1 VANEVLVR
9 VRSVGKAYAAR
20 TSPLKHMAGLLLGR
34 TGTKGFR
41 ALHDVSF
48 SLSRGEALGLVGRNG
63 AGKSTLLQ
71 IVCGTLTPAH
81 GEVEMTG
88 RVAAMLELGAGFNP
102 EFTGRENV
110 YLSASVYGLS
120 DLQIEERFSQIV
132 AFADIGDFIDR
143 SVKEYSSG
151 MYARLAF
158 AVCAHVDADVLIIDE
173 ILGVGDAAFQMK
185 CRRFLESF
193 LLRGAI
199 IFVSHDE
206 HAVLSIC
213 NRAIWL
219 DHGRQMA
226 EGPPKEVLRLY
237 RKSMDVDVERPSGA
251 DTGRKPSPDMPRP
264 SVPEAADSGS
274 TSNPISV
281 SRFLS
286 DAPWYGLGGAVIE
299 DVYLSN
305 SAGQRLDRLQGGQA
319 VVLNIKGKAMREV
332 TRPIVGFIFR
342 NALGQNLFGD
352 NTFLEYRDRPQPIG
366 AGDQF
371 HAILEFRIPYLPLGT
386 YTVAPSLIDGTQQN
400 HIQLYW
406 MEEALVLSVHESP
419 VSIGKIGVPL
429 QVATALRPALYKPS
443 PDIARSS
450 ERR

>member
-1 VANEVLVR
+1 MANEVLVR
-9 VRSVGKAYAAR
+9 VNGIGKAYPAR
-20 TSPLKHMAGLLLGR
+20 TSPLKLMAGLLSGR
-34 TGTKGFR
+34 TGNRGFA

-48 SLSRGEALGLVGRNG
+48 SLCRGEALGLVGRNG

-71 IVCGTLTPAH
+71 IVCGTLTPAR
-81 GEVEMTG
+81 GEVQTSG

-120 DLQIEERFSQIV
+120 DLQIEERFSQIA

-158 AVCAHVDADVLIIDE
+158 AVCAHVDADVLVIDE

-185 CRRFLESF
+185 CRGFLESF
-193 LLRGAI
+193 LRRGAV

-213 NRAIWL
+213 SRAIWL
-219 DHGRQMA
+219 EGGRQMA
-226 EGPPKEVLRLY
+226 EGPPEEVLRLY
-237 RKSMDVDVERPSGA
+237 RQSMDIETERPSERGS
-251 DTGRKPSPDMPRP
+251 GRTSLSDAPKLSA
-264 SVPEAADSGS
+264 PEFAHGGDA
-274 TSNPISV
+274 SNPISV
-281 SRFLS
+281 SRFS
-286 DAPWYGLGGAVIE
+286 PDAPWYGHGGAMIE
-299 DVYLSN
+299 DVYLSD
-305 SAGQRLDRLQGGQA
+305 AEGHRLDRLQGGQV
-319 VVLNIKGKAMREV
+319 VVLNIEGRAMREV
-332 TRPIVGFIFR
+332 SRPIVGFIFR

-352 NTFLEYRDRPQPIG
+352 NTFLEYRDRPQTIG
-366 AGDQF
+366 AGHRF
-371 HAILEFRIPYLPLGT
+371 HAILEFKIPYLPLGT
-386 YTVAPSLIDGTQQN
+386 YTVAPSLIEGTQQN

-419 VSIGKIGVPL
+419 VSIGKIGVPM
-429 QVATALRPALYKPS
+429 QVATALRPAA
-443 PDIARSS
+443 DIARSS